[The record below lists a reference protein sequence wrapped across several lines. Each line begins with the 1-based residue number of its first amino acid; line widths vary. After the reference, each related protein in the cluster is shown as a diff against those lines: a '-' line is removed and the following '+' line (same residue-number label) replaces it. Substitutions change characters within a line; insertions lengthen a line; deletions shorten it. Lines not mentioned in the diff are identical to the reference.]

1 MSRQQTALAVSCAG
15 LAVCDQGLWEPNRQE
30 FLSQA
35 FDLLN

>member
-1 MSRQQTALAVSCAG
+1 